1 MTFTPIFLLILLYFG
16 ILHDNYVLVDWSLSL
31 LLIFILT
38 FWLINIIWA
47 VISVRSYNNEI
58 EYNAK
63 RQLDLWNRLH
73 EKDQNQFVVN
83 INQKSSDLNISRQG
97 TIEVSAKPN
106 LQDWLKNNPGKRI
119 NDYYSKF
126 GR

>member
-1 MTFTPIFLLILLYFG
+1 MTFGPIFIFLLLIYG
-16 ILHDNYVLVDWSLSL
+16 VAIDDSVLVDWSIGL
-31 LLIFILT
+31 LLIFALT

-47 VISVRSYNNEI
+47 VIGVLSYNKEI
-58 EYNAK
+58 EDDAK

-73 EKDQNQFVVN
+73 YKDQNQFVVN
-83 INQKSSDLNISRQG
+83 INQKSPGLNMSRQG

-106 LQDWLKNNPGKRI
+106 LQDWLKNNPGKII